1 MKKAIYIIG
10 SLIVAIAILII
21 FIFSSNKVPVKQ
33 QLKQL
38 DLDNVNK
45 VMFVAHPDDETIW
58 GGVHLLEDNYLVVCV
73 TCGTNKT
80 RAKEIE
86 KVMDYSGDKLIMLG
100 YPDKVWGKRSDWKYE
115 MNDIKKD
122 IKKILD
128 AKDWEIV
135 VTHNPDGEYG
145 HQHHKMTSSIV
156 TELFGKQDNLYYF
169 GKYYKK
175 KQIEK
180 MNKPST
186 LDSEILKQK
195 TEDMLP
201 LYKSQGFI
209 DDYFGHMYPYE
220 DWVKSTDWK

>member
-10 SLIVAIAILII
+10 SLLVAITILII
-21 FIFSSNKVPVKQ
+21 FILSGNKVPVKQ
-33 QLKQL
+33 QLKKL

-58 GGVHLLEDNYLVVCV
+58 GGVHLLEDDYLVVCL

-80 RAKEIE
+80 RVKEIQ
-86 KVMDYSGDKLIMLG
+86 KVIDYSGDRLIMLG

-115 MNDIKKD
+115 IKDIKKD
-122 IKKILD
+122 IKQILK
-128 AKDWEIV
+128 AKDWELV
-135 VTHNPDGEYG
+135 VTHNPEGEYG

-156 TELFGKQDNLYYF
+156 TELYGKQDKLYYF

-175 KQIEK
+175 SQIKQMDKKSILNQNLL
-180 MNKPST
+180 NK
-186 LDSEILKQK
+186 K
-195 TEDMLP
+195 TNDMLP
-201 LYKSQGFI
+201 MYKSQGFI